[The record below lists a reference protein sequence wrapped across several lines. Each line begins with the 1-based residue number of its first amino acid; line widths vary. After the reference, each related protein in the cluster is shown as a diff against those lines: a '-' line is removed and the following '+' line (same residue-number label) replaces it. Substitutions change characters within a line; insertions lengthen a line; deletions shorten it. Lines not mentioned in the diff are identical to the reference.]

1 MPVRFL
7 RHCLTLLLAL
17 QPCVAVA
24 EGSGGAANPA
34 SAETAGEVPPQLEQ
48 LVIASA
54 LVAGTYYP
62 AAGAVCRE
70 VNRRQELNGLRCLV
84 EETEGSADNL
94 ARLRDGRVQLAIVQ
108 SDWAY
113 HAVAG
118 SSADRAPPM
127 TELRSLLLLQPQVM
141 TLVAGAGSGLL
152 TQDDLPGKRIAIGP
166 PDSGVNEGG
175 RGLLQQLGLL
185 GSVTLAELPV
195 EAQAAALCAD
205 EIDAFLLPVAHP
217 NAGVADAIDLCG
229 AILVG
234 LEGEVVDTLVTTWP
248 FYVKATI
255 PAGLYPP
262 NGIDVISFGVV
273 ATLVAT
279 TALSEESAYQLVK
292 AVFEALD
299 DLRAQHPTLALLT
312 EQSMTGVGMA
322 APLHPGALRYY
333 QERGW
338 R

>member
-1 MPVRFL
+1 MQVR
-7 RHCLTLLLAL
+7 LLGVLLGGLLMAL
-17 QPCVAVA
+17 QPQAAAA
-24 EGSGGAANPA
+24 EGTANPA
-34 SAETAGEVPPQLEQ
+34 SAEGGAQAAAELEQ
-48 LVIASA
+48 LVIGSA
-54 LVAGTYYP
+54 LVGGTYYP

-70 VNRRQELNGLRCLV
+70 VNRRQALNGLRCLV

-94 ARLRDGRVQLAIVQ
+94 ARLRDGRLQLAIVQ

-127 TELRSLLLLQPQVM
+127 TELRTLFLLQPQVM
-141 TLVAGAGSGLL
+141 TLVAGADSGILE
-152 TQDDLPGKRIAIGP
+152 QGDLAGHRVAIGP
-166 PDSGVNEGG
+166 PESAVNEAG

-185 GSVTLAELPV
+185 EAVTLAELPV
-195 EAQAAALCAD
+195 EEQAAALCAG

-217 NAGVADAIDLCG
+217 NGAVADAVELCG
-229 AILVG
+229 AVLVG
-234 LEGEVVDTLVTTWP
+234 FNGELVDTLVATWP
-248 FYVKATI
+248 FYVKATL
-255 PAGLYPP
+255 PAGLYPT
-262 NGIDVISFGVV
+262 NGYEVESFGVV

-292 AVFEALD
+292 AVFESLD
-299 DLRAQHPTLALLT
+299 DLRAQHPTLGQLT
-312 EQSMTGVGMA
+312 EASMSGVGLA
-322 APLHPGALRYY
+322 APLHPGALRYF